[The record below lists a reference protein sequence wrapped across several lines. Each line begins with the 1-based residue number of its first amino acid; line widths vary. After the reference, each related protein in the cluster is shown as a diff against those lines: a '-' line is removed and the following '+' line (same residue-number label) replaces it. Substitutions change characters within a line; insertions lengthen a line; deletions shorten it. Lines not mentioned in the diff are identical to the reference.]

1 MVLDAAKKH
10 EGEIYTYGPLI
21 HNPCVLD
28 ILREKGVQILEEIP
42 EEGTGTVIIRAH
54 GVPPDV
60 SLRLENAGFSV
71 IDATCPRVIKVQTII
86 RKHASRGYASVIVGD
101 QDHPEVIGLM
111 GYAQGRGV
119 VVGKSN
125 SLSDLPLFEK
135 AIVVAQT
142 TQNTKFYQDVKSWF
156 RENRPGYRIF
166 DTICDS
172 TEMRQAE
179 VQKLSKEVDA
189 LIVVGGYT
197 SGNTQRL
204 FEIAKRSG
212 KPAFHVESEAQLD
225 LEGLS
230 GCKSVGITAGASTPA
245 WGIRGVYRS
254 METMP
259 LKFGRQFSKL
269 IIAVQ
274 RAVLFSSLYLAV
286 GAGALCYACTKLQGL
301 DGFFPHGLLA
311 FFYVLSMH
319 IFNNL
324 TGRRADRYNDPEKA
338 LFYDRK
344 KTLLLIV
351 ASVGIIGGLAASI
364 TLGAVAFFLFFLM
377 SAAGLLYNIRFVPP
391 GLFDIDA
398 ERLKD
403 IPASKTVLIA
413 LGWGIAASFFAPLE
427 RYGTITLASVAA
439 FLWSVGFVFVRTAF
453 FDILDMHGDRLVG
466 RETLPIVLGEKRT
479 FAILKIVSGALFLF
493 ATAAS
498 ASGVFATLGYRLS
511 LCPLLFLVLIVL
523 CEKGCLIPSLRLELL
538 IESNFILAGLVALTI
553 SVF

>member
-1 MVLDAAKKH
+1 M
-10 EGEIYTYGPLI
+10 
-21 HNPCVLD
+21 
-28 ILREKGVQILEEIP
+28 
-42 EEGTGTVIIRAH
+42 
-54 GVPPDV
+54 
-60 SLRLENAGFSV
+60 S
-71 IDATCPRVIKVQTII
+71 
-86 RKHASRGYASVIVGD
+86 GD
-101 QDHPEVIGLM
+101 
-111 GYAQGRGV
+111 
-119 VVGKSN
+119 
-125 SLSDLPLFEK
+125 
-135 AIVVAQT
+135 T
-142 TQNTKFYQDVKSWF
+142 
-156 RENRPGYRIF
+156 
-166 DTICDS
+166 
-172 TEMRQAE
+172 
-179 VQKLSKEVDA
+179 
-189 LIVVGGYT
+189 T

-230 GCKSVGITAGASTPA
+230 GCKSVGITAGASTPN
-245 WGIRGVYRS
+245 WGIRGIYRA

-269 IIAVQ
+269 IFAVQ

-301 DGFFPHGLLA
+301 GGFFPHGLIA

-324 TGRRADRYNDPEKA
+324 TGRRADRYNDPDKA

-344 KTLLLIV
+344 KTLLLVV
-351 ASVGIIGGLAASI
+351 ASAGVIGGLAASW
-364 TLGAVAFFLFFLM
+364 LAGVVAFLLFFLM
-377 SAAGLLYNIRFVPP
+377 SGAGLLYNIRFVPP

-403 IPASKTVLIA
+403 IPASKTVLIT
-413 LGWGIAASFFAPLE
+413 LGWGIATSFFAPLE
-427 RYGTITLASVAA
+427 KYGTITFASVAA
-439 FLWSVGFVFVRTAF
+439 FFWSAGFVFVRTAF

-479 FAILKIVSGALFLF
+479 FAILKIVSGALCLF

-498 ASGVFATLGYRLS
+498 ASSVFTPLGYCLALS
-511 LCPLLFLVLIVL
+511 PLLFLVLIVL

-538 IESNFILAGLVALTI
+538 IESNFILAGLVALTV
-553 SVF
+553 SAF